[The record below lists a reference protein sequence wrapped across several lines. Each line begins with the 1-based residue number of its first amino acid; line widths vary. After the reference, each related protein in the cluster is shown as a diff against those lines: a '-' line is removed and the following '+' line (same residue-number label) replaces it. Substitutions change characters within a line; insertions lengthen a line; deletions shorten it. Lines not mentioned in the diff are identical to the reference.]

1 MMIKKLVVG
10 LALGL
15 TLAAGTAST
24 AEAKAK
30 PVVVTVDKADASTAR
45 KVDAAFK
52 KGKAVTLKVRGS
64 KKASKALLIDLQKK
78 TAETMRYSVHFD
90 LDDGNRDC
98 EGKGNKFHT
107 YKDLDYKQSG
117 SYGCYTFSKSTCNAY
132 KYAFKFIK
140 GNVDRQMKSVKKAY
154 ADYKSS
160 FEGKHSND
168 NSEFISYMVDF
179 GNSAFAELNIPW
191 DDASADFFTD
201 FPSIY
206 LSEKTG
212 QAPSG
217 SVDKLVAEALSNGA
231 NNSFVEALVAEAD
244 SYDLSLIT
252 AEPMSIDE
260 FIKERYGDDTLKFY
274 KGGALEVDFSWVD
287 TLTVNAAYV
296 GSGMKYGG
304 LWGEFELDS
313 SRKMKAYEMYN
324 GTDEFR
330 LKSLVNDIG
339 HGVCADFAYASR
351 TVVDYL
357 GQVSY
362 YVVNHSVSH
371 AVCAVP
377 YRGMMLVYDNAVPC
391 NVYTKFNVSESGI
404 RDFIS
409 GLDYLSDSQKECMYD
424 EDYAYGIKYTFDT
437 SGWEKCF
444 KDAMGAD
451 YPF

>member
-1 MMIKKLVVG
+1 MVSKFKESEENDMMIKKLVVG

-30 PVVVTVDKADASTAR
+30 PVVVTVDKADASTAK
-45 KVDAAFK
+45 KVDTAFK
-52 KGKAVTLKVRGS
+52 KGKAVTLKIRGS
-64 KKASKALLIDLQKK
+64 KKASKKLLIKLQGVI
-78 TAETMRYSVHFD
+78 ADTMRYGVCID
-90 LDDGNRDC
+90 LDDGNQDC

-107 YKDLDYKQSG
+107 YKDLNYKQSG

-217 SVDKLVAEALSNGA
+217 SVDKLVDEALSNGA
-231 NNSFVEALVAEAD
+231 NKDFVEAIVAEAD

-252 AEPMSIDE
+252 AEPMTAEE
-260 FIKERYGDDTLKFY
+260 FIKERYGNDTLKFY
-274 KGGALEVDFSWVD
+274 KGGALEVDFYDKWSCLVVRG
-287 TLTVNAAYV
+287 LYL
-296 GSGMKYGG
+296 GMEDDKDSSMVYGG
-304 LWGEFELDS
+304 KKSVVDYDK
-313 SRKMKAYEMYN
+313 SRQMKAYKLMKS
-324 GTDEFR
+324 TDEFR
-330 LKSLVNDIG
+330 FKSLIDKAAQ
-339 HGVCADFAYASR
+339 GVC
-351 TVVDYL
+351 VDYTCVNRAL
-357 GQVSY
+357 LDYVGCCSY
-362 YVVNHSVSH
+362 YVGNAKADH
-371 AVCAVP
+371 AVCAI
-377 YRGMMLVYDNAVPC
+377 N
-391 NVYTKFNVSESGI
+391 FNDKLAIFSNENFEFLSATSFSGNS
-404 RDFIS
+404 RWS
-409 GLDYLSDSQKECMYD
+409 G
-424 EDYAYGIKYTFDT
+424 YGWD
-437 SGWEKCF
+437 KCF
-444 KDAMGAD
+444 KDAMGSD